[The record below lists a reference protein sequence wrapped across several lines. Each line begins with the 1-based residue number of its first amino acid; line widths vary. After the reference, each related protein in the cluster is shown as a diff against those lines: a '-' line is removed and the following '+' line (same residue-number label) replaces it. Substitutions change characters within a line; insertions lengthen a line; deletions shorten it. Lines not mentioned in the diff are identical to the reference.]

1 MAGRF
6 EVADD
11 STLFLDEIGE
21 LPLDLQS
28 KLLRVIEEGSLERLG
43 STRIIHVNVRI
54 IAATNR
60 DLSEEVERGAFRQ
73 DLFYRLNVFP
83 LTMPPLRERRED
95 IPPLI
100 WAFVRN
106 FEKKM
111 GKHIEKIPGRSM
123 EALQNWSW
131 PGNVRELRNIIEHAM
146 IITRGKTLEV
156 VMPKVNADEHAEEQ
170 HISLESAE
178 RKHIQAV
185 LQRCGWRISGAGGA
199 AEALGLKRTTLQSKM
214 KKLGIERP
222 VY

>member
-1 MAGRF
+1 
-6 EVADD
+6 
-11 STLFLDEIGE
+11 
-21 LPLDLQS
+21 LQS
-28 KLLRVIEEGSLERLG
+28 KLLRVIEQGSFERLG
-43 STRIIHVNVRI
+43 STRTIHVNVRI

-60 DLSEEVERGAFRQ
+60 DLSQEVEQGNFRQ

-83 LTMPPLRERRED
+83 LNMPPLRERRKD
-95 IPPLI
+95 IPSLV
-100 WAFVRN
+100 WAFIRH
-106 FEKKM
+106 FEKNM
-111 GKHIEKIPGRSM
+111 GKQIEKIPGRSM

-156 VMPKVNADEHAEEQ
+156 VMPKVQIDEHAEEQ
-170 HISLESAE
+170 HIALESAE
-178 RKHIQAV
+178 RKHILAV

-222 VY
+222 TY